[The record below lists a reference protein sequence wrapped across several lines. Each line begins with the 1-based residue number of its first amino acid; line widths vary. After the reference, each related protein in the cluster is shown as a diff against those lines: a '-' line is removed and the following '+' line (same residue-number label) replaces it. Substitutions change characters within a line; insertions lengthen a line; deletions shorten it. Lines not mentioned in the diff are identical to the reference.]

1 MLLAYTILKGKYKFA
16 IEPLIFQV
24 GLQLSIVFVPGESL
38 ILPGAV
44 SKIHPRLICDF
55 HIFQTLER
63 WVNCSQNNVP
73 PEVRSIVKAAI
84 MEFVHANNG

>member
-1 MLLAYTILKGKYKFA
+1 MAYTILKGKYKFA

-24 GLQLSIVFVPGESL
+24 GLQLSIVFV

-44 SKIHPRLICDF
+44 GEIHPRLICDF